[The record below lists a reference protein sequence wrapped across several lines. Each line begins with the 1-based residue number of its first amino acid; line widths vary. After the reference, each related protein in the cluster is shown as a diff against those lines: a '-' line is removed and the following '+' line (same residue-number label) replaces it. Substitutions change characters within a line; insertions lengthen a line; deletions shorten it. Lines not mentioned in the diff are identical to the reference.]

1 MRAILLALCLGAA
14 SAFVPPTPVAR
25 TAVRTKAV
33 EDMIGADVETAGV
46 WDPFGYANDGEAAL
60 YRRRCTEIK
69 HGRVA
74 QLATIGFI
82 FGKGGAPTFPGDLT
96 LSGLKF
102 ADVPAGLGAL
112 KAVPPLGWVQIF
124 LLAGI
129 LETKV
134 LVQDPNKEAGDV
146 VPDKYDWWVR
156 YDDPEVKK
164 AKLTSEIKN
173 GRLAMMA
180 IMGMMVQEMV
190 TGQTLT
196 EQISSGNI
204 NPFPSLV

>member
-1 MRAILLALCLGAA
+1 MRTFVLALCLGAA
-14 SAFVPPTPVAR
+14 SAFVAPVGPAAR
-25 TAVRTKAV
+25 PSAVRTNAV

-46 WDPFGYANDGEAAL
+46 WDPFNYAKDGEAAL

-74 QLATIGFI
+74 QLAVLGFVV
-82 FGKGGAPTFPGDLT
+82 GKGGAPTFPGYLDLH
-96 LSGLKF
+96 GLKF

-112 KAVPPLGWVQIF
+112 KAVPPLGWAQIF

-129 LETKV
+129 LETRV
-134 LVQDPNKEAGDV
+134 LKQDPNKEAGDV
-146 VPDKYDWWVR
+146 ASFDWWVR

-196 EQISSGNI
+196 EQLAAGNI
-204 NPFPSLV
+204 NPFPKLV

>member
-74 QLATIGFI
+74 QLAVLGYTV
-82 FGKGGAPTFPGDLT
+82 GKGGAPTFPGELT
-96 LSGLKF
+96 LGHLKF

-112 KAVPPLGWVQIF
+112 KVVPLLGWAQIF

-129 LETKV
+129 LETRV
-134 LVQDPNKEAGDV
+134 LKQGPAKEAGDV
-146 VPDKYDWWVR
+146 ADFSWWVR
-156 YDDPEVKK
+156 YDDPEVKR

-190 TGQTLT
+190 TGQTLAT
-196 EQISSGNI
+196 QLAAGNI
-204 NPFPSLV
+204 NPFPTL